1 MTFLVALAMGTM
13 YCVTVIQF
21 IPEALGKR
29 VFLRS
34 QKASKSLGARL
45 SISIWNFPTFVFHF
59 YLTFELELYHDIN
72 LVEIVLLF

>member
-29 VFLRS
+29 PYMTNRLANFKITCLIVFQITAKFQNS
-34 QKASKSLGARL
+34 MEHSLC
-45 SISIWNFPTFVFHF
+45 
-59 YLTFELELYHDIN
+59 
-72 LVEIVLLF
+72 